1 MRLLLKLAIP
11 TAAENAVVGEP
22 NFSERLNGLFREL
35 GATAIF
41 SRRSEGRVI
50 AYALFDIS
58 DPARIFA
65 IAEPISK
72 WLKVKPEFL
81 SETVGKSY
89 FGDVTLP
96 ERHRNPPPDSDSLPR
111 P

>member
-11 TAAENAVVGEP
+11 TAAENAIVGEP
-22 NFSERLNGLFREL
+22 RFSERLNGLFREL
-35 GATAIF
+35 GALAIF

-50 AYALFDIS
+50 AYALFDIA
-58 DPARIFA
+58 DPVRIFA
-65 IAEPISK
+65 IAEPISR

-81 SETVGKSY
+81 HETVGKSY

-96 ERHRNPPPDSDSLPR
+96 ERHQKPSPDPDPLPR